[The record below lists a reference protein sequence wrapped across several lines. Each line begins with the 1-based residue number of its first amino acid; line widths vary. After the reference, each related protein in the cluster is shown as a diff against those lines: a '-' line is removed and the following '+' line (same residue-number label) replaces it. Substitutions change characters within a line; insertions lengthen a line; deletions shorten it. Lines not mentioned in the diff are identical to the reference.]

1 MFEFCFTIAGHRHCF
16 EVPAMIDRS
25 VIKRP
30 PPNNMPPFEL
40 AAAVLLLVEAAPHS
54 ELAKELSGVANGFI
68 RQVQAGLPK
77 GVELER
83 AAQHAANG

>member
-1 MFEFCFTIAGHRHCF
+1 MFEFCITIGGQRHCF
-16 EVPAMIDRS
+16 EIPAMIDRS

-54 ELAKELSGVANGFI
+54 ELAKQLSGGARHKNGRI
-68 RQVQAGLPK
+68 MRRVSGKPSSPQTSD
-77 GVELER
+77 
-83 AAQHAANG
+83 

>member
-1 MFEFCFTIAGHRHCF
+1 MFEFCITIGGQRHCF
-16 EVPAMIDRS
+16 QVPAMIEPS

-30 PPNNMPPFEL
+30 PPNNYPPFEL
-40 AAAVLLLVEAAPHS
+40 AAAVLLLVEAAPQS
-54 ELAKELSGVANGFI
+54 ELAKQLSGVANSFI

-83 AAQHAANG
+83 AAQHAGAR